1 MAGRLIML
9 PLRVSARLFLRA
21 AEEVSG
27 RAISGALKVAG
38 AFSRDGSAG
47 PGRPSPA
54 GAYEQAPPQPAR
66 QPRSPATETARPM
79 TVPAKSASA
88 TVERRAEVAPEGA
101 QTATPVEPAHVSEQ
115 PELVRETAE
124 PGAEE
129 GAGAAVTVRE
139 PWDGYRQ
146 LSAKEVIA
154 RIADGTPAELAVVQL
169 YESANRSRQTVLEAA
184 RRQLR
189 TANGRGSQ
197 A

>member
-1 MAGRLIML
+1 MAGVGSFTPGWVVTVAMAGRLIML

-66 QPRSPATETARPM
+66 QPRSPA
-79 TVPAKSASA
+79 V
-88 TVERRAEVAPEGA
+88 VERRAEAAPKGA

-129 GAGAAVTVRE
+129 GAGATATVRE

-146 LSAKEVIA
+146 MSAKEVIA
-154 RIADGTPAELAVVQL
+154 RSAEATPAELAAVQL
-169 YESANRSRQTVLEAA
+169 YESANRSRRTVLDAA

-189 TANGRGSQ
+189 TANGRGPQ